1 MNDERKENA
10 IFNAAPFVKFEVDG
24 EVYYYKDRRFLDGNF
39 LVVDTNTLQ
48 KIAPVYFSH
57 FNISNLKPLELQ
69 ELIMEA
75 KESGA
80 LLVAKEW
87 LIYAIE
93 KFKVFKENIDD
104 VCYLIP
110 ILTSVCRMLGAPK
123 QAIEYGKNYT
133 KQIPLSKLQHALYTS
148 LAAAYLD
155 LKDFENA
162 RNCINK
168 SLNLQHNFKS
178 ISLELKNVILRLK
191 AMEQEG
197 KTKKE

>member
-10 IFNAAPFVKFEVDG
+10 IFNAAPFVEFEVDG

-80 LLVAKEW
+80 LLV
-87 LIYAIE
+87 
-93 KFKVFKENIDD
+93 
-104 VCYLIP
+104 
-110 ILTSVCRMLGAPK
+110 
-123 QAIEYGKNYT
+123 QKN
-133 KQIPLSKLQHALYTS
+133 
-148 LAAAYLD
+148 
-155 LKDFENA
+155 
-162 RNCINK
+162 
-168 SLNLQHNFKS
+168 
-178 ISLELKNVILRLK
+178 
-191 AMEQEG
+191 G
-197 KTKKE
+197 